1 MIENLKNNDNNSNE
15 IQSNS
20 INININEKENNE
32 NKINNE
38 NDIFYFSEL
47 DNIPKNVKEHFK
59 TKNDFLVV
67 LVNPKSG
74 SQQGKIILE
83 YSEKYKIE
91 SIKEYKV
98 MSFPIKDEQYLKI
111 KEKESKR
118 KKSKE
123 LELKDI
129 KSEVKKEETL
139 CSSSLNLR
147 LIEFDS
153 SEEFSIII
161 FNIIDKNDIT
171 KGKAFIKKYLLDFPE
186 NEIKIITA
194 GGDGTVLGI
203 VEDLKK
209 EEVPLNR
216 CIFGPMPFGTGNDLS
231 NALGFGHKCKID
243 GLLTFQKILYTYL
256 KSIPTKIDIWELNVK
271 VNENNGTIYDV
282 ITKGEKIKED
292 INKNKILEFKKAF
305 INYFSIGFDAR
316 VGFQFEQRRSK
327 SRHLNK
333 FIYGVQAAKLI
344 FSFKKHYGLTQ
355 VLESFKEENKISNNN
370 IEEDLSSEILERK
383 EDKDNINE
391 IKIEDKDEINEN
403 KKEDKDEINENK
415 KEDKDDINEIKKEV
429 KYNINEN
436 KKEDKDDINENK
448 KEDKINKIENKK
460 ENNED
465 TKEEIKI
472 KDKDNKSKNKM
483 YIFRTRTSMEIP
495 SNIVLNGNPVNLVCQ
510 NIDFYMGGTQKIW
523 DKSNNLA
530 LSKEELNKKQ
540 EKEYCKEVLSHF
552 QKQSFNDKKIEFFT
566 YEHGIQLGLERIS
579 GGMAKRVYQGSGPFY
594 LDFKKKPNEI
604 EKEALKIVYLN
615 CDGEFYHLENPKQ
628 IYVRLNTNIN
638 GGQINILK
646 NEIRL

>member
-292 INKNKILEFKKAF
+292 ENKNKILEFKKAF

-383 EDKDNINE
+383 EDKDNMNE
-391 IKIEDKDEINEN
+391 IKIEDKD
-403 KKEDKDEINENK
+403 
-415 KEDKDDINEIKKEV
+415 DINEE
-429 KYNINEN
+429 

-448 KEDKINKIENKK
+448 KEDKINIIENKK

-465 TKEEIKI
+465 TKEEEIKI
-472 KDKDNKSKNKM
+472 KDEDNEGKNKM

-530 LSKEELNKKQ
+530 VSKEELNKKQ

>member
-47 DNIPKNVKEHFK
+47 DNIPKNVKEHFR

-370 IEEDLSSEILERK
+370 IEEDLSSEILE
-383 EDKDNINE
+383 
-391 IKIEDKDEINEN
+391 
-403 KKEDKDEINENK
+403 KKEDKD
-415 KEDKDDINEIKKEV
+415 
-429 KYNINEN
+429 NINEN

-448 KEDKINKIENKK
+448 KEDKINIIENKK

-465 TKEEIKI
+465 TKEEEIKI
-472 KDKDNKSKNKM
+472 KKKDKDNKSKNKM

-530 LSKEELNKKQ
+530 VSKEELNKKQ